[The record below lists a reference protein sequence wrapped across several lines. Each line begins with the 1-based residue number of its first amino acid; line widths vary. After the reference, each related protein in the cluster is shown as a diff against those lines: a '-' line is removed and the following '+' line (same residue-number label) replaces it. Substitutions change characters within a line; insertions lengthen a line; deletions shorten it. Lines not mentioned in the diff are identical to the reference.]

1 MKLSKMNLCVDV
13 LLRKKHLDHWQW
25 QWIDRRK
32 EMNKSSK
39 NTSSKGNN
47 WSDKIRLLLFGVIIF
62 SQVYYQLVT
71 QSNAEMTCR

>member
-1 MKLSKMNLCVDV
+1 MCCWE
-13 LLRKKHLDHWQW
+13 KHLDHWQW

-32 EMNKSSK
+32 EKREKRKMNKWSK
-39 NTSSKGNN
+39 NTLSKGNN